1 MAESNLLGEYLRA
14 RRQRVAPAV
23 VGLDVRGPRRVPGLR
38 REEVAMLAGISSD
51 YYLRLEQGR
60 DRHPSA
66 QVLTSLSRVLQLDAS
81 ATAHLLALGAP
92 RSAGT
97 DGADAATPA
106 VPATIGQLLR
116 ALSLPAFVEDEHFD
130 VLESNAAARALSPAI
145 VPGRNRVVSTFL
157 DPDARALFVD
167 WDLVAAELVGG
178 FRASVAGSAGDR
190 RTVELIAQL
199 STGSARFRELW
210 ARYDVEA
217 LVDRPPVRV
226 VHPEVGELTLT
237 RDNVPVEGRR
247 GLRLVIY
254 HAEPGTETFARLQRL
269 GKAPGSGFHPAA

>member
-23 VGLDVRGPRRVPGLR
+23 VGLDVRGPRRVAGLR

-66 QVLTSLSRVLQLDAS
+66 QVLTSLSRVLQLHAS

-92 RSAGT
+92 RSART
-97 DGADAATPA
+97 EKADATPA

-167 WDLVAAELVGG
+167 WELVAAELVGG

-190 RTVELIAQL
+190 RTVELLAEL

-247 GLRLVIY
+247 GLRLVVY
-254 HAEPGTETFARLQRL
+254 HAEPGTETFAKLQRL
-269 GKAPGSGFHPAA
+269 GTAPGSGSHPAV